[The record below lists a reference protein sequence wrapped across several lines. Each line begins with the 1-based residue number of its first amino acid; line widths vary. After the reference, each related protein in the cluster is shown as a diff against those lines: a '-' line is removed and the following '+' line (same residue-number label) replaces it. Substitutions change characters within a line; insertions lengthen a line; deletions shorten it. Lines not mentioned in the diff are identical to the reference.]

1 MNGKSK
7 CKILKEIRKEIAKN
21 NDIEFV
27 TSECK
32 YQGDCLGTCPKCE
45 AEVKYLEAELL
56 KRKQQGKNIAVAGLA
71 AALVVTAAGC
81 ANEKIP
87 TSSTFGTRGKSEIT
101 SSSTTPSKPSDNSSL
116 PEETEGKVDPTVSS
130 DLELM
135 GEIDFELMGDVI
147 APPSES
153 EPETFTSEISDFEN
167 SIQGM
172 PPVDYFDDQQ

>member
-1 MNGKSK
+1 MNGKSN
-7 CKILKEIRKEIAKN
+7 CKNLKEIRKEIAKN

-27 TSECK
+27 TSEWK

-116 PEETEGKVDPTVSS
+116 PEETEGKVAPTFSS
-130 DLELM
+130 
-135 GEIDFELMGDVI
+135 DFELMGDI
-147 APPSES
+147 TAPPLES

-172 PPVDYFDDQQ
+172 PPVDHFDDQQ